1 MSDPDKLSLISNIA
15 ASYLRRNSV
24 AVEQIGTVISS
35 VTRAIEQAAKELA
48 NGITGSEASPPPVA
62 EKPTPAVPIKRSI
75 QHDHIVCL
83 EDGLKA
89 KTLKRHLQIAHGMT
103 PQQYRERW
111 GLARDYPLVAPA
123 YSEHRSQMAKK
134 LGLGSRAAANRESA
148 AAKRSRGGRSKKAAA
163 AS

>member
-1 MSDPDKLSLISNIA
+1 VSDPDKLSLISNIA

-24 AVEQIGTVISS
+24 GVEQIGTVISS

-48 NGITGSEASPPPVA
+48 GETTESGAATTPAE
-62 EKPTPAVPIKRSI
+62 EKPRPAVPIKRSV

-83 EDGLKA
+83 EDGMRA
-89 KTLKRHLQIAHGMT
+89 KTLKRHLQSAHGMT

-111 GLARDYPLVAPA
+111 GLGRDYPLVAPA

-134 LGLGSRAAANRESA
+134 LGLGNRAAANGASA
-148 AAKRSRGGRSKKAAA
+148 AAKRSRGGRSKKSAA